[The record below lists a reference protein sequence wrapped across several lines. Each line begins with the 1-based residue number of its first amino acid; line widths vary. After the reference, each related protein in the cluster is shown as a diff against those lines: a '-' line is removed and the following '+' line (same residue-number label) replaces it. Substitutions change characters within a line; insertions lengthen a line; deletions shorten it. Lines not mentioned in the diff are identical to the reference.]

1 MPSYIYVIS
10 YVQAQQWDHLVTA
23 AYESFDGSAVDQIVR
38 LVQTSRPYSHRI
50 EKGLA
55 SLPFRNEADLCAT
68 FTSSP
73 LLITSQSNLRVT
85 AQPFIP
91 ESIHGVES
99 RPQTPDLTSGV
110 GLGAKHAGTTSL
122 LSVEDMKAP
131 IPKEE
136 IEAAK
141 VIQTAYRKA
150 RRRTA
155 FKKTDGVFK
164 KWYDQCVEVCNTLP
178 VLRPYQIYLL
188 GPVPHV
194 LVWAD
199 AVIKSLKSRRDH
211 VRAKFKEACHTE
223 IEELSDH
230 LNACRWESLLHPSGV
245 ALIRYY

>member
-1 MPSYIYVIS
+1 M
-10 YVQAQQWDHLVTA
+10 
-23 AYESFDGSAVDQIVR
+23 
-38 LVQTSRPYSHRI
+38 
-50 EKGLA
+50 
-55 SLPFRNEADLCAT
+55 CAT

-73 LLITSQSNLRVT
+73 LLITSQSNLRVA

-91 ESIHGVES
+91 ESIHGIES
-99 RPQTPDLTSGV
+99 RPQTPDIMSVV
-110 GLGAKHAGTTSL
+110 GSGAKHAGTTTSL

-136 IEAAK
+136 IQAAK
-141 VIQTAYRKA
+141 VIQAAYRKA

-164 KWYDQCVEVCNTLP
+164 KWYDQCVEVCKTLP

-199 AVIKSLKSRRDH
+199 AAVESLKSRRDR

-230 LNACRWESLLHPSGV
+230 LNACRWESPLHPSGV
-245 ALIRYY
+245 ALMGLY